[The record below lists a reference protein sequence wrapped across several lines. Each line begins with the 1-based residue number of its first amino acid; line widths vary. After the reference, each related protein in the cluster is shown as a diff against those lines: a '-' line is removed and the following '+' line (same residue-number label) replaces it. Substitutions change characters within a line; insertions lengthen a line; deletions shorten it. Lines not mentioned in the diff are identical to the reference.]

1 MLTCRDVTS
10 LSSDYLDGE
19 LPLRRR
25 ISVRMHLAL
34 CRHCRAFMGNLQHTI
49 ALTRR
54 VANEPPASVSEEFIE
69 RVQRAL
75 EQRLRDAEGAES
87 DGPGAVQDRPEAMND
102 PTRPDARPARAR
114 LRLVEG
120 AGGDP
125 RIARIFGEIAA
136 AQGSVPNLFRMYAN
150 NPDVLEANWMR
161 VRAVMLQGSLSRKLK
176 ESIAVVVSHDNDCRY
191 CVEHHSQA
199 LLALG
204 VSAEEVQRLLRDPLA
219 GNFEP
224 KERALLALTR
234 QANRDPHGAADT
246 NIAVAR
252 QAGSTDAEI
261 IEALAVME
269 LFVSF
274 NRFVKTLDIPLEAS

>member
-10 LSSDYLDGE
+10 LSSDYLDGT
-19 LPLRRR
+19 LTLRRKLA
-25 ISVRMHLAL
+25 VGLHLAM
-34 CRHCRAFMGNLQHTI
+34 CKHCRAFTGNLRRTI

-54 VANEPPASVSEEFIE
+54 AASEQPEEVSEAFIE

-75 EQRLRDAEGAES
+75 EERLREDEARQAGESGAALDVAGLRS
-87 DGPGAVQDRPEAMND
+87 RGADSEV
-102 PTRPDARPARAR
+102 RPARAR

-120 AGGDP
+120 VGGDA
-125 RIARIFGEIAA
+125 RVARIFKEIEA
-136 AQGSVPNLFRMYAN
+136 AQGSVPNLYRVYAH
-150 NPDVLEANWMR
+150 NPDVLETNWMR
-161 VRAVMLQGSLSRKLK
+161 VRTVMLQGSLSRKLK
-176 ESIAVVVSHDNDCRY
+176 ESIAVVVSNDNDCRY

-204 VSAEEVQRLLRDPLA
+204 VAGEEVQRLLRDPLA

-234 QANRDPHGAADT
+234 QANRDPHGASDAQ
-246 NIAVAR
+246 IAVAR
-252 QAGSTDAEI
+252 QVGTTDSEI

-274 NRFVKTLDIPLEAS
+274 NRFVNTLEIPLEVS